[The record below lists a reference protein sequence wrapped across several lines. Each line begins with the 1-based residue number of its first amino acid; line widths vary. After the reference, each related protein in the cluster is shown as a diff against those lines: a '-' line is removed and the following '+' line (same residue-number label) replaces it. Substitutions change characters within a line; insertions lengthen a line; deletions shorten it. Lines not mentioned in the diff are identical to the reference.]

1 MDLDKTQVTAPQAT
15 TLAIDPGI
23 HNCGMCEMD
32 SYHNVLFWDCVDLV
46 AKKRPTIETLV
57 QGTAQFFQDYFRT
70 NGHRIALV
78 RIEQQPNQNQKMKV
92 LAHVI
97 QGIAI
102 VSGLDVVIV
111 SPKKYKEA
119 GGTYAFR
126 KKHAVT
132 TCQDLVR
139 DSAYEQMFCQSKKKD
154 DLADAYLLARWTG

>member
-1 MDLDKTQVTAPQAT
+1 MDSGKTQATTATQVT

-23 HNCGMCEMD
+23 HNCGVCEMD
-32 SYHNVLFWDCVDLV
+32 SCHNVLFWDCVDLV
-46 AKKRPTIETLV
+46 AQKRPTIETLV
-57 QGTAQFFQDYFRT
+57 QGTARFFQDYFQT
-70 NGHRIALV
+70 NDRIALV

-102 VSGLDVVIV
+102 VSGLEVVIV

-132 TCQDLVR
+132 TCLDLVR